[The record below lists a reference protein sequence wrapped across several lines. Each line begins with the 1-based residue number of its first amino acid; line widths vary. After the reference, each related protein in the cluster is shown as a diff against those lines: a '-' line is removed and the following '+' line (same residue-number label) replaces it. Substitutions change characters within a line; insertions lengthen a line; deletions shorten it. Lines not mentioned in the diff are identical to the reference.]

1 MICCIC
7 KQEIKDGYGHNP
19 APIPTEWPEQRCCD
33 ICNAGIVIPA
43 RLEESMKQKDK
54 EDENK

>member
-19 APIPTEWPEQRCCD
+19 APIPTEWKEQRCCD
-33 ICNAGIVIPA
+33 ICNELLVIPA
-43 RLEESMKQKDK
+43 RLELAMKEKNE
-54 EDENK
+54 EDESK

>member
-7 KQEIKDGYGHNP
+7 KQKIEGHGHNP
-19 APIPTEWPEQRCCD
+19 DPFPTEWKEQRCCD
-33 ICNAGIVIPA
+33 ICNELLVIPA
-43 RLEESMKQKDK
+43 RLEKLSKEK